1 MEEKEQQAFNTLKA
15 KVAEEPMLLFPQ
27 MTKPFKMEVDASAI
41 EIGAVLNQKGEDN
54 KLHPVVYYS
63 KSFTTTE
70 QNYDIYDQELLAIVK
85 VLQQWRTYLLG
96 SPHPILIH
104 MDHFNLQY
112 WKEPRKINWRVAQE
126 FQELSEYDFV
136 LKHIPGTT
144 NTKADTLSQHT
155 TRDIGKDNNNDIV
168 VLPTKVFINTT
179 TMSVMLP
186 LNVCLT

>member
-1 MEEKEQQAFNTLKA
+1 MISLHHENLTECRGFVGFLNFHQQFIKEGNTLEMEEKEQQAFNTLKA

-112 WKEPRKINWRVAQE
+112 WKEPRKIN
-126 FQELSEYDFV
+126 
-136 LKHIPGTT
+136 
-144 NTKADTLSQHT
+144 
-155 TRDIGKDNNNDIV
+155 
-168 VLPTKVFINTT
+168 
-179 TMSVMLP
+179 
-186 LNVCLT
+186 